1 MSGAWLAVAFA
12 AACSLTVVVEA
23 QKAPAADVVAKF
35 TGTWKLNRELSPSVG
50 APARGRSGRS
60 GPALAIAGTPFQR
73 GGGGRGGGGGGDTPA
88 TAGDLTPD
96 VLAGQAAM
104 RVLQQLS
111 ETVTI
116 KASPESVSFS
126 DGRGEQ
132 TYSLDG
138 KNGKT
143 DVNGTPV
150 AVKSRWDKQTMRQE
164 FTTPQMKLTR
174 TWEVDENGR
183 LVLKVRVESMTMNSS
198 DAKAVYDR
206 QP

>member
-50 APARGRSGRS
+50 APARGRSG
-60 GPALAIAGTPFQR
+60 PAFAIAGTPFQR

-143 DVNGTPV
+143 DVNGTAV